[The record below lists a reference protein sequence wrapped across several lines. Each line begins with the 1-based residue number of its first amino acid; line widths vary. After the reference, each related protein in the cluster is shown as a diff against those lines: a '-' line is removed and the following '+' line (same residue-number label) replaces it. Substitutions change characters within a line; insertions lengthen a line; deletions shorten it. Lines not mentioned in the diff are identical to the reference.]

1 MFVKKP
7 TMGDRDIKWLTIGMV
22 LLFGLIL
29 TACGGRGEKADDST
43 SGPIKVITQN
53 IRFKPDT
60 LTVKAGQ
67 LVTVEIVNK
76 DSVPHTFEIEGV
88 EGVGVGI
95 PPGSE
100 GTLEFTIDQPGT
112 YTIFCG
118 VGSHRAQGM
127 VGTLTVQP

>member
-1 MFVKKP
+1 MKKHAEC
-7 TMGDRDIKWLTIGMV
+7 RQHIRWLTIGIV
-22 LLFGLIL
+22 LLLGLIL
-29 TACGGRGEKADDST
+29 AACGGGGDADSPNE
-43 SGPIKVITQN
+43 GPIKVTAQN
-53 IRFKPDT
+53 IRFNPDT

-67 LVTVEIVNK
+67 LVTVEIANK

-88 EGVGVGI
+88 QGVGVGI

-100 GTLEFTIDQPGT
+100 GTLEFTVDQPGT

-127 VGTLTVQP
+127 VGQLVVQQ